1 MGVVGEFSLSS
12 LSFFFFLPLSSLFL
26 APPRW
31 PLFFVFSRDVLHI
44 PLILL
49 FSFPAKKELQ
59 SHGAGDFPALN
70 R

>member
-49 FSFPAKKELQ
+49 FSFFPRKKNFNHMAQ
-59 SHGAGDFPALN
+59 ATFPP
-70 R
+70 